1 MKDRS
6 WRLLAAIFA
15 SLGGGCI
22 PAVKDARGDTP
33 EAAEGRTMLAE
44 AVVSGWWPKSALAA
58 RRLIEEHGVPD
69 EVRPERLV
77 WHGRGPWRRTVARN
91 VTPPYVKPVDL
102 GLVEQSVKLTLTPEQ
117 AANLRA
123 FDRRVGYKSGER
135 ELAARSDREE
145 VNFLRM
151 NLAHDVA
158 KGLMTPEQARHLY
171 ERFLTLENMG
181 KTSPYLSGLR
191 FTPEP

>member
-1 MKDRS
+1 MKNLAR
-6 WRLLAAIFA
+6 RLLPAVLALTG
-15 SLGGGCI
+15 SCI
-22 PAVKDARGDTP
+22 SAVKDPAGDTA
-33 EAAEGRTMLAE
+33 EAAADRGLLAE

-58 RRLIEEHGVPD
+58 RVLLERNGVPD

-77 WHGRGPWRRTVARN
+77 WHGRGPWKRTVARN
-91 VTPPYVKPVDL
+91 VTPPYVQAHDL
-102 GLVEQSVKLTLTPEQ
+102 GLVEQSVKLTLTAEQ
-117 AANLRA
+117 AAGLRE

-171 ERFLTLENMG
+171 ERFLALENTG

-191 FTPEP
+191 FTLEP